1 MKSAKSMNIYISVGV
16 TAFPIT
22 YTSKNDNANET
33 ISTKFLQ
40 MSFLTNIVFLY
51 KNVKLSRCRYSVLK
65 RLVKLTRFKSFPLQ
79 LSGHQDI
86 PPLSFVL
93 RHQLEYVGWVSMV
106 VKYLIS

>member
-1 MKSAKSMNIYISVGV
+1 MKSAKSMNIYIGVGI

-22 YTSKNDNANET
+22 CTRENGNANET

-40 MSFLTNIVFLY
+40 MCFLTNIVFLY
-51 KNVKLSRCRYSVLK
+51 KNVKVSRRRYSVLK

-93 RHQLEYVGWVSMV
+93 RHQL
-106 VKYLIS
+106 